1 MLFIIKMAVKLLQL
15 LLLSREPENHDV
27 HLDAKK
33 KCDESKNLFSHSQ
46 LCHEY
51 ELSSFLKDQYDIV
64 VSLLSN

>member
-33 KCDESKNLFSHSQ
+33 NVTKAKLYFHI
-46 LCHEY
+46 
-51 ELSSFLKDQYDIV
+51 LKYAMNMNSV
-64 VSLLSN
+64 PF